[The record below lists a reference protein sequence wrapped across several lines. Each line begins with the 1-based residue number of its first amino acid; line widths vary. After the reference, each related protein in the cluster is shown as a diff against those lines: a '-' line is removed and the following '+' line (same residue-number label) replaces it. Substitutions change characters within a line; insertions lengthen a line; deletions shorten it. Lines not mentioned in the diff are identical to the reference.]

1 MEIAYLKT
9 VLYLARLKSFS
20 KTALEIPC
28 SQSTVS
34 RHIKMVEDEL
44 GMVLFRRS
52 KDTNTVELT
61 EYGEEKLPLIED
73 IVNYYEKLTDVS
85 FAMRKKPELTL
96 AVPRNAFWSM
106 VMAYMVAQFYQRYP
120 HIVLKIVESRENEAS
135 ELLEN
140 GSIDAFL
147 MRRIY
152 LKKDVPDENWH
163 SSKLQVIN
171 AADVNLHMAVGL
183 INPLSDSKGVCL
195 EDLRDQTFIF
205 TTRYNTVP
213 GLVHAKNMFI
223 EACKD
228 AGFTP
233 QILTVSDDQDA
244 RILDAINGKGIIP
257 YLLPRPMRHYP
268 GTHFIPVKNAPYYAR
283 FYLCCG
289 SSRNR
294 NEVDALIDYMKDYM
308 DTEKI
313 VL

>member
-1 MEIAYLKT
+1 MEITYLKT

-34 RHIKMVEDEL
+34 RHVKMVEDEL
-44 GMVLFRRS
+44 GMVLFQRS

-73 IVNYYEKLTDVS
+73 IVNYYERLTDVS
-85 FAMRKKPELTL
+85 FTMRKKPELTM
-96 AVPRNAFWSM
+96 AVPKNAFWPM
-106 VMAYMVAQFYQRYP
+106 VSAYMVAQFYQRYP
-120 HIVLKIVESRENEAS
+120 HIALKIIEARETEAS
-135 ELLEN
+135 ELLDSGN
-140 GSIDAFL
+140 IDAFL

-152 LKKDVPDENWH
+152 PKNEVPDENWH
-163 SSKLQVIN
+163 SPKLQVIN
-171 AADVNLHMAVGL
+171 AADVDLHMAVGL

-195 EDLRDQTFIF
+195 EDLREQTFIF
-205 TTRYNTVP
+205 TNQYNTVP
-213 GLVHAKNMFI
+213 VLSRAKNMFV

-268 GTHFIPVKNAPYYAR
+268 GAHFIPVKNAPYYAR
-283 FYLCCG
+283 FYLCCA
-289 SSRNR
+289 SNSRR
-294 NEVDALIDYMKDYM
+294 PEVNALIDYMTAYM

>member
-1 MEIAYLKT
+1 MEITYLRT

-20 KTALEIPC
+20 KTAIEIPC

-34 RHIKMVEDEL
+34 RHVKMVEDEL

-52 KDTNTVELT
+52 KNTNTVELT
-61 EYGEEKLPLIED
+61 EYGEEKLPLIEN
-73 IVNYYEKLTDVS
+73 IVNSYERLTDVS
-85 FAMRKKPELTL
+85 FIMRKKPELTM

-106 VMAYMVAQFYQRYP
+106 VKAYMVAQFYQRYP
-120 HIVLKIVESRENEAS
+120 HIALKIIESRENEAS
-135 ELLEN
+135 ELLDS
-140 GSIDAFL
+140 GDIDAFL
-147 MRRIY
+147 LRRIY
-152 LKKDVPDENWH
+152 HKNEVPDENWH
-163 SSKLQVIN
+163 GSKLQVIQ
-171 AADVNLHMAVGL
+171 AADVNLHMGVGL
-183 INPLSDSKGVCL
+183 INPLSNSKGVCL

-205 TTRYNTVP
+205 TKQYNTVSS
-213 GLVHAKNMFI
+213 LVYAKNLFV

-233 QILTVSDDQDA
+233 QILTVTDDQDA

-257 YLLPRPMRHYP
+257 FLLPRPMRHYP
-268 GTHFIPVKNAPYYAR
+268 GAHFIPVKNAPYYAR

-289 SSRNR
+289 VNR
-294 NEVDALIDYMKDYM
+294 RQEVAALIDFMTDYM